1 MRMHTCMM
9 CSRTRTLRILTTRS
23 RALSTRVVALR
34 INAMCSLTR
43 SEVRSL
49 WRLRGVRRGV
59 SQSEPR
65 TAYKTWGKSVAD
77 QIPFFI
83 TLYCYTKGSR
93 LTCGD
98 VSCFQRQKIYL
109 DRCLLRPCFQ
119 RFPAVAEVQQPVTR
133 SNLEHRS
140 LHLGRQLSSHQ
151 G

>member
-9 CSRTRTLRILTTRS
+9 CSRTRTLRILTTRC
-23 RALSTRVVALR
+23 RALSTHVVAPR

-49 WRLRGVRRGV
+49 WRFRGVRRGV
-59 SQSEPR
+59 PQSEPR

-77 QIPFFI
+77 HIPSLI
-83 TLYCYTKGSR
+83 STLYCYTKGSR

-109 DRCLLRPCFQ
+109 DRYLLRPCFP
-119 RFPAVAEVQQPVTR
+119 RFPTVAEAQQPVTR

-140 LHLGRQLSSHQ
+140 LH
-151 G
+151 